1 MAHVCNR
8 ESFGYIPD
16 STYDSYDD
24 QVESF
29 IHLRVEHLLKGPNK
43 TYNQPLPLTKHIS
56 YKKKRTSKIGF
67 DQIYIINLERREDRR
82 KRMEQT
88 LDELNLSYNMT
99 KAVDGKKID
108 ENYLKDL
115 NIRIIPGYK
124 DPYSERS
131 LNYGEI
137 GCFLS
142 HYFIWKDVKYF
153 YFCFDQTLKFYKL
166 KFKMIEHNYSKI
178 IIFEDDARFQLNFKS
193 NLFYFINTLGSNNVE
208 WELL

>member
-1 MAHVCNR
+1 
-8 ESFGYIPD
+8 
-16 STYDSYDD
+16 
-24 QVESF
+24 
-29 IHLRVEHLLKGPNK
+29 
-43 TYNQPLPLTKHIS
+43 LPVTKHIN

-99 KAVDGKKID
+99 KAIDGKKID

-115 NIRIIPGYK
+115 NIKIIPGYK
-124 DPYSERS
+124 DPYSDRS

-142 HYFIWKDVKYF
+142 HYFIWKDVKY
-153 YFCFDQTLKFYKL
+153 
-166 KFKMIEHNYSKI
+166 
-178 IIFEDDARFQLNFKS
+178 IF
-193 NLFYFINTLGSNNVE
+193 
-208 WELL
+208 